1 MTGARAA
8 TCLHSR
14 GRGRVPEALA
24 RGRELPRSLCWP
36 PGFLLGWALRP
47 EKLERFWGL
56 ITVTWYSPMAFR
68 VIFFNVSHRR
78 KLLTYRVYLSYLSI
92 IFRESLAVQW
102 LGLHASTAGGT
113 VQSLVW
119 ELRSRKRLSTGTPP
133 PNTHTHTHNYLL
145 SYSFILSSFMYIR
158 SCFSGFFNGGTAMEK
173 FLKGGN

>member
-8 TCLHSR
+8 ACLHSR
-14 GRGRVPEALA
+14 GRGRVPEAVA

-92 IFRESLAVQW
+92 IFREFPGGPVVRTPRFHCRGHGSI
-102 LGLHASTAGGT
+102 LGLGTKIPQTA
-113 VQSLVW
+113 
-119 ELRSRKRLSTGTPP
+119 
-133 PNTHTHTHNYLL
+133 
-145 SYSFILSSFMYIR
+145 
-158 SCFSGFFNGGTAMEK
+158 
-173 FLKGGN
+173 